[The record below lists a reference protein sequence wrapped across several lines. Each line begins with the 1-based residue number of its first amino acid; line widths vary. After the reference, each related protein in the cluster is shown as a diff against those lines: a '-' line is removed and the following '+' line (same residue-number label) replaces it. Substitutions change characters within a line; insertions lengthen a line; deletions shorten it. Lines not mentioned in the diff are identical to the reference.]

1 MKISI
6 FLLIFHFSENLTLN
20 LTNFLE
26 FYENAG
32 ECAFNYTQISSTTI
46 EHFPKCST
54 IYGILVINEKTD
66 LSIDQMIPY
75 FENIGEWFGG
85 LQLENTNFT
94 SLGFFSKPKNGYVT
108 VYCEK
113 FGFYIRNNPNLTDY
127 SILRS
132 FFMHSNGDGKECDIQ
147 ITNNSQLDAESFCD
161 SGFFHYFTDL
171 TVKGNLKDCGE
182 KREDEDSCQGDEIDD
197 SNLSTYKSC
206 TKLYN
211 GLQLKNMSKIGT
223 SNLSKIQQIRGVI
236 DIVDT
241 DLEDLSFLKN
251 LNIFKY
257 RNQWLT
263 EKVSFNLQNNLEMRR
278 FGIPNFQ
285 TIHNT
290 ESIDQSKEEGIALFN
305 FENLHPDFC
314 LTIDEIVFFLKSG
327 VAFRN
332 LDSKVCATKDKFKGN
347 DICRFESMEKL
358 AENCYMILGDV
369 TVDSGDEQYFS
380 KLRATH
386 YLFGSIRIRNTTLKS
401 LEHLYRLLYIVDL
414 EDGGPVIEI
423 NSNKKLRNVNF
434 AGLQSIFTRDANR
447 TAFIQDNHP
456 KIFESYDEI
465 CSLVE
470 STDMYRIYRTR
481 LNFVGGNCATE
492 METMELSKSSW
503 LMEDNFSTRADFVI
517 FFLIFCSWLMFE

>member
-1 MKISI
+1 M
-6 FLLIFHFSENLTLN
+6 SENSVLLTSDPHLFDFDHFCGGFN
-20 LTNFLE
+20 ELYWGWVRDVRVQFQKKSQQDFWYNSRQLWS
-26 FYENAG
+26 G
-32 ECAFNYTQISSTTI
+32 ECAFNYTQINSTTI

-94 SLGFFSKPKNGYVT
+94 SLGFLSKPKNGYVT

-132 FFMHSNGDGKECDIQ
+132 FFMHSDGDGKECDIQ
-147 ITNNSQLDAESFCD
+147 ITNNTQLDAESFCD
-161 SGFFHYFTDL
+161 FGFFHYFTDL
-171 TVKGNLKDCGE
+171 RVRGNLKDCG
-182 KREDEDSCQGDEIDD
+182 CQGDEIDY

-211 GLQLKNMSKIGT
+211 GLELKNMSK
-223 SNLSKIQQIRGVI
+223 LR
-236 DIVDT
+236 
-241 DLEDLSFLKN
+241 
-251 LNIFKY
+251 
-257 RNQWLT
+257 

-278 FGIPNFQ
+278 FGIPILKAIQNS
-285 TIHNT
+285 
-290 ESIDQSKEEGIALFN
+290 EAIDQSKEEGIALFN

-327 VAFRN
+327 VAFLN
-332 LDSKVCATKDKFKGN
+332 LNSKVCATKDKFKGN

-369 TVDSGDEQYFS
+369 TVDSGDEQYVS

-386 YLFGSIRIRNTTLKS
+386 YLFGSITIRNTTLKS
-401 LEHLYRLLYIVDL
+401 LEHFVRLLYIVDL
-414 EDGGPVIEI
+414 GDGGPVIKI

-434 AGLQSIFTRDANR
+434 AGLQVIEL
-447 TAFIQDNHP
+447 
-456 KIFESYDEI
+456 KISEI
-465 CSLVE
+465 
-470 STDMYRIYRTR
+470 
-481 LNFVGGNCATE
+481 
-492 METMELSKSSW
+492 K
-503 LMEDNFSTRADFVI
+503 
-517 FFLIFCSWLMFE
+517 